1 MAESGYI
8 AGRPFP
14 RLMSRSYRGPGG
26 GGLWLLSLL

>member
-1 MAESGYI
+1 MAGSRHI

-26 GGLWLLSLL
+26 GGLWLLSLI